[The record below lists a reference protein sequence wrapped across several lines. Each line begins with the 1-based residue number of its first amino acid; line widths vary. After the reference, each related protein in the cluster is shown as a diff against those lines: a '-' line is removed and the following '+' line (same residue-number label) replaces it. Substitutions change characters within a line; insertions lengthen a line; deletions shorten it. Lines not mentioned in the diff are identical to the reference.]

1 MKNLFGKIASVGA
14 MAGGVQLSFL
24 GELHPWGRWPGGVQ
38 LSFGEGDVGGM
49 AGVALLNQS
58 EWRVWLTSPP
68 LQP

>member
-1 MKNLFGKIASVGA
+1 MKNLFGKIASVG
-14 MAGGVQLSFL
+14 
-24 GELHPWGRWPGGVQ
+24 RWPGGSAIV
-38 LSFGEGDVGGM
+38 FWEGDVGGM